1 MPSLRRSLIA
11 YFLVLLGLALLSYA
25 LVIDRFANETL
36 HARQESETKRIEQ
49 EHDRSALDADEKF
62 NDQMTVQART
72 LGSELRS
79 VYQAITE
86 EAQQRRPL
94 TPEQQ
99 QAQDIQKRVQP
110 HFNTLMIVLAL
121 GDIKPIGSA
130 NVMLAVTGHRA
141 SRDHLLRS
149 LWGWP
154 TGTPTSNLV
163 AERLRK
169 SFDLSEHPD
178 YFQIH
183 TNLTQNRSI
192 RSKGE
197 SPDLPLDPAGLLE
210 TNNHRFDDP
219 DAPHLGRVRR
229 IVYRTYL
236 NTPNFFGMGRA
247 SQPGGGARPPAGGGA
262 GNAFPRPNGDGQPV
276 YVQYVRKLSDLDEQK
291 AAIAENR
298 DLQVRRIESETGD
311 SQARLRVRVAGIAA
325 LTFVSLVVG
334 AWFIIGIGLSP
345 LRKLAA
351 AVSRVNERDL
361 RLVIDKSDLT
371 VELVPIHDKLNQS
384 LDALRIAFEREKE
397 AVADISHE
405 LRTPVAGLLAT
416 LDVALRRPRTA
427 EQYQTTL
434 QECRTISRQLAH
446 LVERVMTLAYLDAH
460 PAQVTRLETDAAAL
474 AEGCAAIIRPLSES
488 QYLTL
493 RTDIDGPTMLATD
506 PDKLREVMINLLHN
520 AVEYNR
526 PGGEIELRVRPGQG
540 GGAVVEVADTG
551 IGIEPDVQAKIFER
565 FYRADPSRTQT
576 GVHAGLGLAIVKE
589 YVNRLGGTIA
599 VESQLGR
606 GSTFRVTLPA

>member
-25 LVIDRFANETL
+25 LLIDRFANETL
-36 HARQESETKRIEQ
+36 RARQESETKRIEQ
-49 EHDRSALDADEKF
+49 EHDRSAVDAEEKF

-94 TPEQQ
+94 TLEQQ

-121 GDIKPIGSA
+121 GDINPLGSA
-130 NVMLAVTGHRA
+130 NIMLAVTGHRS

-210 TNNHRFDDP
+210 TNDHRFDDP

-236 NTPNFFGMGRA
+236 NTPNFFGIGRTP
-247 SQPGGGARPPAGGGA
+247 QPGGARPPAGG
-262 GNAFPRPNGDGQPV
+262 AFPRPGGDGQPV

-298 DLQVRRIESETGD
+298 DLQVRRIASETGD
-311 SQARLRVRVAGIAA
+311 SRDRLRVRVAGIAA
-325 LTFVSLVVG
+325 LTFASLVVG

-361 RLVIDKSDLT
+361 RLVIDKADLT

-434 QECRTISRQLAH
+434 EECRAISRQLAH
-446 LVERVMTLAYLDAH
+446 LVERVMTLACIDAD
-460 PAQVTRLETDAAAL
+460 PARVTRRETDAAAL
-474 AEGCAAIIRPLSES
+474 AEGCAAVIRPISES
-488 QYLTL
+488 QHLTL
-493 RTDIDGPTMLATD
+493 RTDIGGPTMLATD

-526 PGGEIELRVRPGQG
+526 PGGEIELRVHPGKG

-551 IGIEPDVQAKIFER
+551 IGIGPEVQAKIFER

-606 GSTFRVTLPA
+606 GTTFRVTLPA

>member
-25 LVIDRFANETL
+25 LLIDRFANETL
-36 HARQESETKRIEQ
+36 RARQESETKRIEQ
-49 EHDRSALDADEKF
+49 EHDRSAVDAEEKF

-99 QAQDIQKRVQP
+99 QAQDIQKRVLP

-121 GDIKPIGSA
+121 GDINPLGSA
-130 NVMLAVTGHRA
+130 NVMLAVTNHRI
-141 SRDHLLRS
+141 SREQLLRS
-149 LWGWP
+149 SWGWP
-154 TGTPTSNLV
+154 TGTSTNNLV

-183 TNLTQNRSI
+183 TNLTQNRPI

-197 SPDLPLDPAGLLE
+197 HPDLALDPAGLLE
-210 TNNHRFDDP
+210 TNDHRFDDP

-236 NTPNFFGMGRA
+236 NTPNFFGMGRPP
-247 SQPGGGARPPAGGGA
+247 QPGGGRPAAGGGA
-262 GNAFPRPNGDGQPV
+262 FPRSGGDGQPV
-276 YVQYVRKLSDLDEQK
+276 YVQYIRKLSDLDEQK

-298 DLQVRRIESETGD
+298 DLQVRRIASETGD
-311 SQARLRVRVAGIAA
+311 SQDRLRVRVAGIAA
-325 LTFVSLVVG
+325 LTFASLVVG

-345 LRKLAA
+345 LRKLTA

-371 VELVPIHDKLNQS
+371 VELVPIHDKLTRS

-434 QECRTISRQLAH
+434 EECRAISRQLAH
-446 LVERVMTLAYLDAH
+446 LVERVMTLAYLDAD
-460 PAQVTRLETDAAAL
+460 PARVTRCETDAAAL
-474 AEGCAAIIRPLSES
+474 AEGCAAVIRPISES
-488 QYLTL
+488 QHLTL

-526 PGGEIELRVRPGQG
+526 PGGEIELRVHPGKG

-606 GSTFRVTLPA
+606 GTTFRVTLPA

>member
-25 LVIDRFANETL
+25 LVIDRFAHETL
-36 HARQESETKRIEQ
+36 RARQESETKRIEQ
-49 EHDRSALDADEKF
+49 EHDRNAVDAEEKF

-110 HFNTLMIVLAL
+110 HFSTLMIVLAL
-121 GDIKPIGSA
+121 GDINPLGSA
-130 NVMLAVTGHRA
+130 NIMLAVTVHRS
-141 SRDHLLRS
+141 SREHLLRS
-149 LWGWP
+149 VWGWP
-154 TGTPTSNLV
+154 TGTPTNNLV

-183 TNLTQNRSI
+183 TNLTQNRPI

-197 SPDLPLDPAGLLE
+197 HPDLALDPAGLLE
-210 TNNHRFDDP
+210 TNDHRFDDP

-236 NTPNFFGMGRA
+236 NTPNFFGMGRPP
-247 SQPGGGARPPAGGGA
+247 QPGRPAGGG
-262 GNAFPRPNGDGQPV
+262 GVGAFPRSNGDGQPV
-276 YVQYVRKLSDLDEQK
+276 YVQYIRKLSDLDEQK
-291 AAIAENR
+291 IAISENR
-298 DLQVRRIESETGD
+298 DLQLRRIESETGD
-311 SQARLRVRVAGIAA
+311 SRDRLRVRVAGIAA

-345 LRKLAA
+345 LRKLAS

-371 VELVPIHDKLNQS
+371 VELVPIHDKLTRS

-434 QECRTISRQLAH
+434 EECRTISRQLAH
-446 LVERVMTLAYLDAH
+446 LVERVMTLAYLDAD

-474 AEGCAAIIRPLSES
+474 AEGCAAVIRPISES
-488 QYLTL
+488 HQLTL
-493 RTDIDGPTMLATD
+493 RTDIDGPAMLATD

-526 PGGEIELRVRPGQG
+526 PGGEIELRVHPGKG

-551 IGIEPDVQAKIFER
+551 IGIEPEVQTKIFER

-606 GSTFRVTLPA
+606 GTTFRVTLPA